1 MPLKKLH
8 VCNDIFNGIKNSR
21 KEACAGGDVW
31 EMSVSGLTQCCQ
43 SEMGKDGLTAR
54 LTKEAANCHQK
65 KIGTEKCMTKD
76 QATKKRETERSA

>member
-1 MPLKKLH
+1 M
-8 VCNDIFNGIKNSR
+8 CNDIFNGIKNSR

-54 LTKEAANCHQK
+54 LTKEAANCH
-65 KIGTEKCMTKD
+65 
-76 QATKKRETERSA
+76 